1 MEAKTLTGNPDLV
14 NSGFDFP
21 PDNPL
26 DLLQSWL
33 HTADLLKISE
43 PRGLVLSTVN
53 TQNAPSS
60 RVVLLKTID
69 ENGVTFASSEI
80 SQKGRDLQS
89 NPIAAG
95 TLWWR
100 ETMQQINFQG
110 TVTKLPHNISDK
122 IFNERPIEAQVV
134 ATISMQSAP
143 MINEQKLRTEVLK
156 LLAQPEPMS
165 RPKTWHAYHIEI
177 ETIEFW
183 HGSKDRFH
191 HRLRYELKNKIWQHL
206 KLQP

>member
-14 NSGFDFP
+14 ISGFDCP
-21 PDNPL
+21 PDSPL

-33 HTADLLKISE
+33 QTADLLKISE

-53 TQNAPSS
+53 DEGIPSS
-60 RVVLLKTID
+60 RVVLLKTAD
-69 ENGVTFASSEI
+69 EKGVTFASSET
-80 SQKGRDLQS
+80 SQKGRDLQT

-110 TVTKLPHNISDK
+110 TVTKLANNISDE
-122 IFNERPIEAQVV
+122 IFKERPPEAQAV
-134 ATISMQSAP
+134 ATISTQSAP
-143 MINEQKLRTEVLK
+143 MTNEQSLRTEVLK
-156 LLAQPEPMS
+156 LLTQSEPIPRPE
-165 RPKTWHAYHIEI
+165 TWHAYHITI
-177 ETIEFW
+177 ESIEFW

-191 HRLRYELKNKIWQHL
+191 HRLRYELNSNTWQHIS
-206 KLQP
+206 LQP

>member
-1 MEAKTLTGNPDLV
+1 MCCVGNSTSPLV
-14 NSGFDFP
+14 FGP
-21 PDNPL
+21 ATRAL
-26 DLLQSWL
+26 
-33 HTADLLKISE
+33 A
-43 PRGLVLSTVN
+43 
-53 TQNAPSS
+53 APSANPHADINAAKRRFLQFS
-60 RVVLLKTID
+60 ANEITIKSPFSFWTVFLEFLEPVLC
-69 ENGVTFASSEI
+69 FS
-80 SQKGRDLQS
+80 
-89 NPIAAG
+89 
-95 TLWWR
+95 
-100 ETMQQINFQG
+100 
-110 TVTKLPHNISDK
+110 NISDK
-122 IFNERPIEAQVV
+122 IFNERPIEVQVV

>member
-1 MEAKTLTGNPDLV
+1 VSSVRFHLFSPIFLAEHITLSYLV
-14 NSGFDFP
+14 
-21 PDNPL
+21 
-26 DLLQSWL
+26 
-33 HTADLLKISE
+33 TT
-43 PRGLVLSTVN
+43 LS
-53 TQNAPSS
+53 SS
-60 RVVLLKTID
+60 D
-69 ENGVTFASSEI
+69 I
-80 SQKGRDLQS
+80 SQKGRDLQT
-89 NPIAAG
+89 NPVAAG

-110 TVTKLPHNISDK
+110 TVTKLPHNISDE
-122 IFNERPIEAQVV
+122 IFNERPLAAQAV
-134 ATISMQSAP
+134 ATISTQSAP
-143 MINEQKLRTEVLK
+143 MTNEQKLRTEVLK
-156 LLAQPEPMS
+156 LLTQQEPMS

>member
-1 MEAKTLTGNPDLV
+1 MKEKTLTGNPDLI
-14 NSGFDFP
+14 NSGFDCP
-21 PDNPL
+21 PDSPL

-33 HTADLLKISE
+33 NTADLLKIIE
-43 PRGLVLSTVN
+43 PRGLVLSTIN
-53 TQNAPSS
+53 TQNSPSR
-60 RVVLLKTID
+60 RVVLLKTVD
-69 ENGVTFASSEI
+69 EKGVTFASSDI
-80 SQKGRDLQS
+80 IQKGRDLQT

-110 TVTKLPHNISDK
+110 TVTRLANNISDE
-122 IFNERPIEAQVV
+122 IFKERPPAAQAV
-134 ATISMQSAP
+134 ATISRQSAP
-143 MINEQKLRTEVLK
+143 MVNEQNLRTDVSK
-156 LLAQPEPMS
+156 LLTQSEPIP
-165 RPKTWHAYHIEI
+165 RPKTWHAFHITI
-177 ETIEFW
+177 ESIEFW

>member
-1 MEAKTLTGNPDLV
+1 MEAKTLTENPDLI
-14 NSGFDFP
+14 NSGFDCP

-33 HTADLLKISE
+33 YTADLLKTIE
-43 PRGLVLSTVN
+43 PRGLVLSTIN

-60 RVVLLKTID
+60 RIVLLKTVD
-69 ENGVTFASSEI
+69 EKGVTFASSET
-80 SQKGRDLQS
+80 SQKGRDLQT
-89 NPIAAG
+89 NPAAAG

-110 TVTKLPHNISDK
+110 TVTKLANNISDE
-122 IFNERPIEAQVV
+122 IFKERPPAAQAV
-134 ATISMQSAP
+134 ATISTQSAP
-143 MINEQKLRTEVLK
+143 MTNEQKLRTEVSK
-156 LLAQPEPMS
+156 ILAQSEPIS
-165 RPKTWHAYHIEI
+165 RPKTWHGYHISI

-183 HGSKDRFH
+183 HGNKDRFH
-191 HRLRYELKNKIWQHL
+191 HRLRYELKNKIWRHL

>member
-43 PRGLVLSTVN
+43 PRGLVLSTIN
-53 TQNAPSS
+53 RQNAPSS

-110 TVTKLPHNISDK
+110 TVTKLANNISDN
-122 IFNERPIEAQVV
+122 IFKERPPAAQAV

-143 MINEQKLRTEVLK
+143 MTNEQKLRTEVSK
-156 LLAQPEPMS
+156 LLAQPERMS

-191 HRLRYELKNKIWQHL
+191 HRLRYELKNKIWEHL